1 MQRIR
6 IDGHANQQE
15 YEDREGIAFNPG
27 LPAL

>member
-15 YEDREGIAFNPG
+15 NEDRKGIAFNPM